1 MAATAA
7 LRGAVSEPA
16 LVLKVTPPRAPR
28 DLLARQRLR
37 ADSPQFRGCWAIV
50 VQAAAGFG
58 KTSLLAQWRIEHLSR
73 GAVVGWL
80 SSQADDSPERFV
92 QGLALAIRVGSGRQ
106 TFGHTLL
113 EGAAAPAL
121 EGITV
126 WLAEVALSAMDVV
139 LIVEDA
145 DRLPDASR
153 EMLSYAM
160 HNAPPNLRIVV
171 ASRPERDLGVA
182 DLTAYG
188 QCAVVGTETLRFTL
202 EETLALARQRLG
214 QRIDADIAA
223 RLHEKTEGWPLGLQ
237 LTLSAVA
244 RGADPAAL
252 IKAMAAGTGEVHDR
266 FVDLLV
272 ANLRPDDA
280 AFLARIALVD
290 NLHPDLCNALT
301 GSDDAAER
309 LARLARETPILAASE
324 DSEWLRMH
332 ALARDVLRARAAAS
346 DSDERITLHA
356 RASAWLGRH
365 GLLDEAARHALA
377 AGQREVAY
385 DLAERGLYEGMMR
398 HGHVA
403 KVLDWLAQLPAAE
416 LDRRPRLLLAAA
428 WALAVSGRH
437 RDAGEFVGRILAH
450 AGDDAS
456 LRCECALIL
465 SGGAGLADDPDRYAE
480 LHDPWAESPPLTDP
494 LLLHIHANRRA
505 FRALFEG
512 DPAGARRCQQ
522 QAPRGDF
529 GGRFAH
535 LAAWGDFVTALSY
548 LWEGQ
553 VRLTESLLRPALA
566 AAEGELGRR
575 DPLVCMLAAV
585 LAAAVWEQDRPQ
597 DAIALL
603 ANRLDVL
610 ERTGLA
616 DAVYLGYRT
625 AARIAA
631 AEGAEHRALEL
642 LEGLRA
648 AGEARNLPRLA
659 IASLAEQV
667 RLHAQ
672 RFRAETCRTLCERID
687 AICARADVPQGRLWQ
702 RSVELFRQMAAA
714 CAAIAAQE
722 WSRALESLARANE
735 LAEAMGLGRVRIEV
749 MGLRAFALDRD
760 GHNSEPLLREA
771 MDLAAALGLA
781 RPFADAHPVL
791 GEWAARVA
799 ATAVPGGGGQTG
811 DSRPQPARTPA
822 AREASQPRMNPSM
835 ALTPKE
841 RKVLELLAR
850 NLSNKEIALAM
861 QIGEETIKWHLKN
874 VFGKLAAGSRKQV
887 VRRAHLLGLLETST

>member
-1 MAATAA
+1 LVATAA
-7 LRGAVSEPA
+7 PRAAVAEPA
-16 LVLKVTPPRAPR
+16 LVLRVTPPRAPR
-28 DLLARQRLR
+28 DLLARQRLH
-37 ADSPQFRGCWAIV
+37 AESPQFRGCWAIV

-73 GAVVGWL
+73 GAVVAWL
-80 SSQADDSPERFV
+80 SSQADDNPERFV
-92 QGLALAIRVGSGRQ
+92 QGLALAVRVGSGRQ
-106 TFGHTLL
+106 TFGHTML
-113 EGAAAPAL
+113 EGAPAPAL

-145 DRLPDASR
+145 DRLPGASR
-153 EMLSYAM
+153 ETLTYVM

-171 ASRPERDLGVA
+171 ASRTECDLGVA

-188 QCAVVGTETLRFTL
+188 QCAVVGAEMLRFTL

-244 RGADPAAL
+244 RGADPTAL
-252 IKAMAAGTGEVHDR
+252 INAMAAGVGEVHDR
-266 FVDLLV
+266 FFDLLV

-280 AFLARIALVD
+280 AFLARIALLD
-290 NLHPDLCNALT
+290 NLHPDLCDALT

-332 ALARDVLRARAAAS
+332 SLARDVLRARAPAS
-346 DSDERITLHA
+346 GADERITLHA
-356 RASAWLGRH
+356 RASAWLARR
-365 GLLDEAARHALA
+365 GLLDEAAHHALA
-377 AGQREVAY
+377 AGQRDVAY
-385 DLAERGLYEGMMR
+385 DLAERGLYEGIMR

-403 KVLDWLAQLPAAE
+403 KVLEWLAQLPSEE

-428 WALAVSGRH
+428 WALAVSGQH
-437 RDAGEFVGRILAH
+437 RAAEEVVGRILAH
-450 AGDDAS
+450 AGDDAA

-465 SGGAGLADDPDRYAE
+465 SGGAGLADDPDRFAE

-494 LLLHIHANRRA
+494 LLLHVHANRRA
-505 FRALFEG
+505 FRALFAG
-512 DPAGARRCQQ
+512 DPASARRCQQ

-529 GGRFAH
+529 GGSFVH
-535 LAAWGDFVTALSY
+535 LARWGDFVTGLSY

-566 AAEGELGRR
+566 AAEGDLGRR
-575 DPLVCMLAAV
+575 DPLVCMLAAL

-610 ERTGLA
+610 ERTGLP

-625 AARIAA
+625 AARIAVV
-631 AEGAEHRALEL
+631 EGAEYRALEL
-642 LEGLRA
+642 LGGLRA

-667 RLHAQ
+667 RLHAR
-672 RFRAETCRTLCERID
+672 RFRADTCRNLCERID
-687 AICARADVPQGRLWQ
+687 NICARDDVPQGRLW
-702 RSVELFRQMAAA
+702 RRTVDLFRQMSAAS
-714 CAAIAAQE
+714 AAFAAQD
-722 WSRALESLARANE
+722 WSGALEPLARSSE

-760 GHNSEPLLREA
+760 GHNAESLLREA
-771 MDLAAALGLA
+771 MDLAAALGLV
-781 RPFADAHPVL
+781 RPFAEAHPLL

-799 ATAVPGGGGQTG
+799 AQAVPGDGQAG
-811 DSRPQPARTPA
+811 DAWPQRARAPSP
-822 AREASQPRMNPSM
+822 REAPAPRMNPSM

-841 RKVLELLAR
+841 RRVLELLAR
-850 NLSNKEIALAM
+850 NLSNKEIAMAM

-874 VFGKLAAGSRKQV
+874 VFGKLAASSRKQV
-887 VRRAHLLGLLETST
+887 VRRAHLLGLLEPGT

>member
-7 LRGAVSEPA
+7 PRAAVAESA
-16 LVLKVTPPRAPR
+16 LVLKIMPPRAPR

-37 ADSPQFRGCWAIV
+37 ADGPQFRSCAAIV

-80 SSQADDSPERFV
+80 SSQADDDPERFV
-92 QGLALAIRVGSGRQ
+92 QGLAFAVRVASGRQ

-113 EGAAAPAL
+113 EGSAAPAL

-153 EMLSYAM
+153 ETLSYAM

-171 ASRPERDLGVA
+171 AARPECDLGVA

-188 QCAVVGTETLRFTL
+188 QCAMLGTETLRFTL
-202 EETLALARQRLG
+202 EETLALAHQRLD

-252 IKAMAAGTGEVHDR
+252 INAMAAGVGEVHDR

-290 NLHPDLCNALT
+290 NLHPDLCDALT
-301 GSDDAAER
+301 GSHDAAER
-309 LARLARETPILAASE
+309 LARLARETPILTASE

-332 ALARDVLRARAAAS
+332 AIARDVLRARAAAS
-346 DSDERITLHA
+346 GADERITLHA
-356 RASAWLGRH
+356 RASAWLARR

-377 AGQREVAY
+377 AGQFDAAY

-403 KVLDWLAQLPAAE
+403 SVLDWLAQLPAAE

-437 RDAGEFVGRILAH
+437 REAEEFVDRIVAH
-450 AGDDAS
+450 AGDDAEM
-456 LRCECALIL
+456 RCECALIL
-465 SGGAGLADDPDRYAE
+465 SGGAAFADDPDRFAE
-480 LHDPWAESPPLTDP
+480 LHDPWAESPPLTEP
-494 LLLHIHANRRA
+494 PLLHIHANRRA
-505 FRALFEG
+505 LRALLKG

-529 GGRFAH
+529 GGSFAH
-535 LAAWGDFVTALSY
+535 LTRRGDFITALSY

-566 AAEGELGRR
+566 AAEGDFGRR

-610 ERTGLA
+610 ERTGLP

-642 LEGLRA
+642 LQGLCA
-648 AGEARNLPRLA
+648 AGEARNLPRLVA
-659 IASLAEQV
+659 ASLAEQA

-687 AICARADVPQGRLWQ
+687 AILARDDVPQGRLW
-702 RSVELFRQMAAA
+702 RRNVELLRQLAGASAAMAA
-714 CAAIAAQE
+714 QD
-722 WSRALESLARANE
+722 WSGALEPLARANE
-735 LAEAMGLGRVRIEV
+735 LAEATGLGRVRIEI
-749 MGLRAFALDRD
+749 MGLRALALDRD
-760 GHNSEPLLREA
+760 GNDAEPLLREA

-781 RPFADAHPVL
+781 RPFADAHPAL
-791 GEWAARVA
+791 GEWAERVA
-799 ATAVPGGGGQTG
+799 AAGAQYIARAG
-811 DSRPQPARTPA
+811 DARPQPARTSAP
-822 AREASQPRMNPSM
+822 REAPRPRMNPSM

-841 RKVLELLAR
+841 RRVLELLAR
-850 NLSNKEIALAM
+850 NLSNKEIAMAM

-887 VRRAHLLGLLETST
+887 VRRAHLLGLLEPGA

>member
-1 MAATAA
+1 MVATAA
-7 LRGAVSEPA
+7 PRAAVAEPA

-28 DLLARQRLR
+28 DLLARERLH
-37 ADSPQFRGCWAIV
+37 AEGPQFRGCSAVV

-80 SSQADDSPERFV
+80 SSQADDNPERFV

-106 TFGHTLL
+106 TFGHTML
-113 EGAAAPAL
+113 EGSPAPAL
-121 EGITV
+121 EGITA

-145 DRLPDASR
+145 DRLPSASR
-153 EMLSYAM
+153 ETLTYVM

-171 ASRPERDLGVA
+171 ASRTECDLGVA

-188 QCAVVGTETLRFTL
+188 QCAVGGAEMLRFTL

-237 LTLSAVA
+237 LTLSAVV
-244 RGADPAAL
+244 RGADPTAL
-252 IKAMAAGTGEVHDR
+252 INAMAAGVGEVHDR
-266 FVDLLV
+266 FFDLLV
-272 ANLRPDDA
+272 ANLRRDDA
-280 AFLARIALVD
+280 AFLARIAILD
-290 NLHPDLCNALT
+290 NLHPELCDALT
-301 GSDDAAER
+301 GSDDAADR
-309 LARLARETPILAASE
+309 LARLARETPILAVSE

-332 ALARDVLRARAAAS
+332 SLARDVLRARASAS
-346 DSDERITLHA
+346 GTDERITLHA
-356 RASAWLGRH
+356 RASAWLARR
-365 GLLDEAARHALA
+365 GLLDEAARHALS
-377 AGQREVAY
+377 AGQRDVAY
-385 DLAERGLYEGMMR
+385 DLAERGLYEGIMR
-398 HGHVA
+398 HGHVGRA
-403 KVLDWLAQLPAAE
+403 LDWLAQLPAEE

-437 RDAGEFVGRILAH
+437 RQAEEFVSRILAH

-465 SGGAGLADDPDRYAE
+465 SGGAGLADDPDRFAE

-494 LLLHIHANRRA
+494 LLLNIHANRRA

-529 GGRFAH
+529 GGSFVH
-535 LAAWGDFVTALSY
+535 LARWGDFVTALSY

-566 AAEGELGRR
+566 AAEGDLGRR
-575 DPLVCMLAAV
+575 DPLVCMLAAL

-610 ERTGLA
+610 ERTGLP

-625 AARIAA
+625 AARIAVV
-631 AEGAEHRALEL
+631 EGAEYRALEL
-642 LEGLRA
+642 LGGLRA

-667 RLHAQ
+667 RLHAR
-672 RFRAETCRTLCERID
+672 RFRADTCRNLCERID
-687 AICARADVPQGRLWQ
+687 AIRARDDVPQGRLW
-702 RSVELFRQMAAA
+702 RRNVELFRQMSAAS
-714 CAAIAAQE
+714 AAFAAQD
-722 WSRALESLARANE
+722 WSGALAPLARSSE

-760 GHNSEPLLREA
+760 GHNADSLLREA
-771 MDLAAALGLA
+771 MDLAAALGLV
-781 RPFADAHPVL
+781 RPFAEAHPLL

-799 ATAVPGGGGQTG
+799 AQAAPGGGQVG
-811 DSRPQPARTPA
+811 DAWPQRARTSSP
-822 AREASQPRMNPSM
+822 REASTPRMNPSM

-841 RKVLELLAR
+841 RRVLELLAR
-850 NLSNKEIALAM
+850 NLSNKEIAMAM

-874 VFGKLAAGSRKQV
+874 VFGKLAASSRKQV
-887 VRRAHLLGLLETST
+887 VRRAHLLGLIEPGT

>member
-1 MAATAA
+1 LAATAA
-7 LRGAVSEPA
+7 PRGAVSEPA

-37 ADSPQFRGCWAIV
+37 ADGPQFRGCWAVV

-58 KTSLLAQWRIEHLSR
+58 KTSVLAQWRLEHLSR

-80 SSQADDSPERFV
+80 SSQADDNPERFV
-92 QGLALAIRVGSGRQ
+92 QGLALAVRAGSGRQ

-113 EGAAAPAL
+113 EGSATPAL

-145 DRLPDASR
+145 DRLPAATR
-153 EMLSYAM
+153 ETLSYAM

-171 ASRPERDLGVA
+171 AARPECDLGVA

-188 QCAVVGTETLRFTL
+188 QCAVIGTETLRFTL

-214 QRIDADIAA
+214 TRIDADIAA

-244 RGADPAAL
+244 RGADPIAL
-252 IKAMAAGTGEVHDR
+252 INAMAAGTGEVHDR

-280 AFLARIALVD
+280 AFLERIALVD
-290 NLHPDLCNALT
+290 NLHPDLCDALT
-301 GSDDAAER
+301 GSNDAAER
-309 LARLARETPILAASE
+309 LARLARETPILTASE

-346 DSDERITLHA
+346 GADERITLHA
-356 RASAWLGRH
+356 RASAWLARR
-365 GLLDEAARHALA
+365 GLFDEAARHALA
-377 AGQREVAY
+377 AGQRDAAY

-403 KVLDWLAQLPAAE
+403 RVLDWIAQLPAAE

-437 RDAGEFVGRILAH
+437 RQAEEFVGRILLH
-450 AGDDAS
+450 AGADAE

-465 SGGAGLADDPDRYAE
+465 SGGAGLADDPDRFAE

-529 GGRFAH
+529 SGSFVH
-535 LAAWGDFVTALSY
+535 LARRGDFVTALSY

-566 AAEGELGRR
+566 AAEGDLGRR
-575 DPLVCMLAAV
+575 DPLVCMLAAL

-610 ERTGLA
+610 ERTGLP

-648 AGEARNLPRLA
+648 AGEARNLPRLVV
-659 IASLAEQV
+659 ASLAEQA

-672 RFRAETCRTLCERID
+672 RFHAETCRTLCERID
-687 AICARADVPQGRLWQ
+687 AILARDDVPQGRLW
-702 RSVELFRQMAAA
+702 RRNAELLRQMAAA
-714 CAAIAAQE
+714 SAAMAAQD
-722 WSRALESLARANE
+722 WPGALEPLARANE
-735 LAEAMGLGRVRIEV
+735 LAKAIGLGRVRIEI

-760 GHNSEPLLREA
+760 GCEAEPLLREA

-781 RPFADAHPVL
+781 RPFADAHPML

-799 ATAVPGGGGQTG
+799 AARDAPATG
-811 DSRPQPARTPA
+811 LRPPA
-822 AREASQPRMNPSM
+822 AREPAPREASSPRMNPSM

-841 RKVLELLAR
+841 RRVLELLAR
-850 NLSNKEIALAM
+850 NLSNKEIAMAM

-887 VRRAHLLGLLETST
+887 VRRAHLLGLLEPGA